1 MIRLLLVGN
10 PGGTNV
16 ADSFLH
22 AAREKGIEAA
32 LAPSTTAFRSNRIHR
47 TISWRVL
54 GHRPPLLAPFS
65 QRVGNDAHT
74 IKATHVV
81 ATGLAPVT
89 ADVLRTIEARK
100 IVFLTDDPWH
110 PDFRSSWFMDAVLQY
125 DVVYTPRRSNIDDL
139 INHGC
144 RDVRYLPFGYDPRH
158 FFREERPAEFD
169 VFFAGGAEDD
179 RVRYLKPLM
188 SDDLRVA
195 LAGDRW
201 DRYAET
207 RAYYKGHFDPAELR
221 RATAAARVSICLVR
235 KSNRDG
241 HVMRT
246 FEIPACGGCLLAE
259 DTAEHRAIYGPH
271 GDAVLY
277 FNSPDELHLRVH
289 ELLTDVNLRQKLR
302 DAAHRIVTE
311 GRNTYGHRLATIL
324 QSP

>member
-1 MIRLLLVGN
+1 MTRLLLVGN
-10 PGGTNV
+10 AGGTNV
-16 ADSFLH
+16 ADSFLY
-22 AAREKGIEAA
+22 AARQKGIEAA
-32 LAPSTTAFRSNRIHR
+32 LAPSTSAFRSNRIHR

-65 QRVGNDAHT
+65 QRVGDDARMFN
-74 IKATHVV
+74 ATHVV

-110 PDFRSSWFMDAVLQY
+110 PEFQSSWFMDAVLQY
-125 DVVYTPRRSNIDDL
+125 DVVYTPRRSNIRDL
-139 INHGC
+139 ENHGC

-158 FFREERPAEFD
+158 FFREERPAELD

-179 RVRYLKPLM
+179 RVQYLKRLLR
-188 SDDLRVA
+188 DDLRVG

-221 RATAAARVSICLVR
+221 RATAAARVNLCLVR

-241 HVMRT
+241 HVMRS

-259 DTAEHRAIYGPH
+259 DTVEHRAIFGPH
-271 GDAVLY
+271 ADAVLY

-289 ELLTDVNLRQKLR
+289 ELLADAKLR
-302 DAAHRIVTE
+302 RKLAAAAHRVVTE
-311 GRNTYGHRLATIL
+311 GQNTYADRLTTIL